1 MEKITWTIKTINK
14 QTQEPI
20 EFEITTLGYHPEIA
34 RDKAIIQLARQYP
47 DTNYYSDDLLITQ
60 KETQKIDIGTPYGGA

>member
-1 MEKITWTIKTINK
+1 MEKIIWTIKTINK

-34 RDKAIIQLARQYP
+34 RDKAII
-47 DTNYYSDDLLITQ
+47 
-60 KETQKIDIGTPYGGA
+60 